1 MLSAVNHYYK
11 NILHWKSSYLRLF
24 FSVII
29 IILCFIAGAYP
40 DSFITE
46 DNDQSR
52 LFLMLLPFCTGLA
65 GLYLVFRFL
74 HHADFSKLFI
84 PDGILKISVKRI
96 FFGFFLWLAIQIF
109 LEIIMFMLNPD
120 DYSFQYDLPVSWL
133 WLVLVALLMIPVQTS
148 FEELF
153 VRSYLLQY
161 FYKFFDKKFVAL
173 CSSSVFFA
181 ILHYSN
187 PEIVE
192 YGAGIMLFYY
202 FLAGLGIGLISY
214 FDNRMELALG
224 MHASNNIYAA
234 VLVSYKKAA
243 FDTQPLIEVSSM
255 NVFASIAL
263 FLIGIFIFLLICKY
277 NYKWVLP

>member
-1 MLSAVNHYYK
+1 M
-11 NILHWKSSYLRLF
+11 HWKSSYLRLF

-133 WLVLVALLMIPVQTS
+133 WL
-148 FEELF
+148 
-153 VRSYLLQY
+153 
-161 FYKFFDKKFVAL
+161 
-173 CSSSVFFA
+173 
-181 ILHYSN
+181 
-187 PEIVE
+187 
-192 YGAGIMLFYY
+192 
-202 FLAGLGIGLISY
+202 
-214 FDNRMELALG
+214 
-224 MHASNNIYAA
+224 
-234 VLVSYKKAA
+234 
-243 FDTQPLIEVSSM
+243 
-255 NVFASIAL
+255 
-263 FLIGIFIFLLICKY
+263 
-277 NYKWVLP
+277 